1 MIVSLLIPNAKE
13 RNNLMNLSTSDM
25 LQLISIVVSSVISL
39 AAITISIFTLRQNSK
54 MIEESSRPY
63 IGIYGL
69 STYINGRDYYI
80 IVKNFGQSVAHIDSF
95 SCGYDLSKLSK
106 GDGSSPF
113 NHLEGSS
120 LVPGQSYRCV
130 IDFDKTINQKVSSI
144 SFRVKYSSETHTY
157 EEFPRLKIDGNLG
170 NYESHA
176 APRDHNK
183 VLRVISETLQDQY
196 IKSL

>member
-1 MIVSLLIPNAKE
+1 MSSAKIYFSDKSVIVVNEYDRITSNPNAKE
-13 RNNLMNLSTSDM
+13 RNNLMNLSTSDI
-25 LQLISIVVSSVISL
+25 LQLISIVVSSEISL

-69 STYINGRDYYI
+69 STYINGLLTTHI

-130 IDFDKTINQKVSSI
+130 IDFDKRSI
-144 SFRVKYSSETHTY
+144 RKSVL
-157 EEFPRLKIDGNLG
+157 FPF
-170 NYESHA
+170 
-176 APRDHNK
+176 
-183 VLRVISETLQDQY
+183 V
-196 IKSL
+196 